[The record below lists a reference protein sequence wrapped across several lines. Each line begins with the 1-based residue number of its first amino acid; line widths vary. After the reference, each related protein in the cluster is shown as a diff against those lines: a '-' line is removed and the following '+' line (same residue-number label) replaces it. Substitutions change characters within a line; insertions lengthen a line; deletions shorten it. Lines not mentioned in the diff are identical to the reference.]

1 LRKLRPSHKAKVVR
15 TFHAKHRRPVRDPMV
30 RKYSRSISAKAK
42 PAVLRSPRP
51 PGKRNRLRRRYPHIP
66 MIAPAPVSPV
76 RRGGQ
81 GAFSTRYEL
90 YLYHKANGTL
100 PEFYRMFG
108 LDYVPE

>member
-1 LRKLRPSHKAKVVR
+1 LRKLHPSHKAKVVR
-15 TFHAKHRRPVRDPMV
+15 TFHAKHRRPVRDPVTGTYGRSMLV
-30 RKYSRSISAKAK
+30 RIKL
-42 PAVLRSPRP
+42 PALRSPKP
-51 PGKRNRLRRRYPHIP
+51 PGKRRRLLRRYPHIP